1 MSYSKIAL
9 SINISLALLIM
20 IVNYNLKI
28 DVVGLDS
35 HKDKVAYSL
44 KSEYRNVPLK
54 SNTKKISDLLV
65 SLSKIYISSIQIT
78 NIKYEIK
85 SNIAEISIKSADLSK
100 LNDYLIKLNILLK
113 KEKSYILDI
122 NILDKDNQEVIAIE
136 PEPVISENKTVSS
149 ILNYVLDY
157 LNSKQVTLNAAPE
170 QKSPELADD
179 ENDDSY
185 QYKVNLKIHL

>member
-1 MSYSKIAL
+1 
-9 SINISLALLIM
+9 M

-35 HKDKVAYSL
+35 HKDKVAYL
-44 KSEYRNVPLK
+44 KSEYRNVPLS
-54 SNTKKISDLLV
+54 SNTKRISDLLV
-65 SLSKIYISSIQIT
+65 SLSKIYINSIQIT
-78 NIKYEIK
+78 NVKYEIK

-122 NILDKDNQEVIAIE
+122 NILDKDSQKVLETKQSEVS
-136 PEPVISENKTVSS
+136 SENKTMSF
-149 ILNYVLDY
+149 ILNYVLAH
-157 LNSKQVTLNAAPE
+157 LNSKQGMPPSDSK
-170 QKSPELADD
+170 QKNPRSAGD

-185 QYKVNLKIHL
+185 QYKVNIKIYL